1 MAKAEFVLSAKRNI
15 YKRGRKVQYVSKRGK
30 KAGQT
35 LTKIDRFQPAD
46 EGDEVLIHAGES
58 YYTWCFYGGQPIY
71 SKTKPRPSQLTQNPF
86 KSELYSIQERIEDF
100 AHDGEPENVAE
111 FLEEIRESL
120 EGLRDTCQDS
130 LDNIPEQLQEATAG
144 EILQERIDNL
154 DSAISDLESID
165 TDFESQLDEETDREE
180 TETDEDWEQRLED
193 EKTEW
198 CDYKLGEIQ
207 GVDLSFE

>member
-71 SKTKPRPSQLTQNPF
+71 SKTKMASNMGKIVITHGAASSITVNSMKVIVASDANF
-86 KSELYSIQERIEDF
+86 TNVVSELTPTFVANGSVTVNRPAGADWSNCYYKIVYNVSVSGNTNRYIQF
-100 AHDGEPENVAE
+100 VKAE
-111 FLEEIRESL
+111 F
-120 EGLRDTCQDS
+120 
-130 LDNIPEQLQEATAG
+130 TA
-144 EILQERIDNL
+144 N
-154 DSAISDLESID
+154 
-165 TDFESQLDEETDREE
+165 
-180 TETDEDWEQRLED
+180 
-193 EKTEW
+193 
-198 CDYKLGEIQ
+198 
-207 GVDLSFE
+207 